1 MLNYIERIKGSLK
14 THEYKIYRAICRI
27 LFFTYQI
34 KKDGNFYFSTEKF
47 KNMISFKKKL
57 LKKLETHS
65 FKNFYFFNENRI
77 LFKHRKKLKIHRLKK
92 IEISIFRG

>member
-47 KNMISFKKKL
+47 KNIISFKKK
-57 LKKLETHS
+57 
-65 FKNFYFFNENRI
+65 NF
-77 LFKHRKKLKIHRLKK
+77 
-92 IEISIFRG
+92 